1 MRGGVDAAS
10 AAADHR
16 DACAGKLVREFAGG
30 VLPVVGRPSRA
41 HHRDAVSILGQQM
54 ALHVQHDRGI
64 IDFPEQLRIFVIL
77 LKNEPRSEIL
87 DSFQFTGQVGC
98 GLPLSDG

>member
-1 MRGGVDAAS
+1 MRGGVDAAR

-41 HHRDAVSILGQQM
+41 HHRDAVAILGQQS
-54 ALHVQHDRGI
+54 ALRVKHDGRI
-64 IDFPEQLRIFVIL
+64 VDFPEQLGILIVL
-77 LKNEPRSEIL
+77 LKNEPRAEFL
-87 DSFQFTGQVGC
+87 DS
-98 GLPLSDG
+98 L